1 MDNTSIMDEDDDE
14 DPIYDREKLLQQYK
28 VKKCFTVFAKVREIK
43 FPQNLKNLST
53 CKIKFPQ
60 N

>member
-28 VKKCFTVFAKVREIK
+28 VKQNVVVFTVFAKICEIK
-43 FPQNLKNLST
+43 FP
-53 CKIKFPQ
+53 
-60 N
+60 